1 MIIEGKNVVFEALN
15 SGQTFNKLYISKQN
29 KDAESQKIINLAKQ
43 NNIRIDF
50 VDKFLLDK
58 KTLTHHHQGVIGEVV
73 DFEYSDIEEILKLAD
88 DRCEQPLVVILD
100 GVKDPHNLGAIIRS
114 AECAGAHGIIIPK
127 NRSVAVNETVIKTSA
142 GAISNMKIARVTNI
156 NYVISDLKQRGIWV
170 YGFEAGKNIMYQTN
184 LKGPIAIVIGS
195 EGEGISE
202 LTKKR
207 CDDIVSIPLAGRV
220 NSLNASVACGV
231 ALFEVVRQ
239 RKNDV

>member
-15 SGQTFNKLYISKQN
+15 SGQTFNKLYIAKQN
-29 KDAESQKIINLAKQ
+29 KDAESQKIINLAKEK
-43 NNIRIDF
+43 NIRIDF

-58 KTLTHHHQGVIGEVV
+58 KTLTHHHQGVIAEVV
-73 DFEYSDIEEILKLAD
+73 DFEYSDLDEILHLAD
-88 DRCEQPLVVILD
+88 VRCEQPLIVILD

-156 NYVISDLKQRGIWV
+156 NYLISDLKQRGLWV
-170 YGFEAGKNIMYQTN
+170 YGFEAGKNTMYQTN

-207 CDDIVSIPLAGRV
+207 CDDIVSIPLAGQV
-220 NSLNASVACGV
+220 NSLNASVACGI

-239 RKNDV
+239 RKF

>member
-127 NRSVAVNETVIKTSA
+127 NRSAAVNETVIKTSA
-142 GAISNMKIARVTNI
+142 GAISSMKIARVTNI

-207 CDDIVSIPLAGRV
+207 CDDIVSIPLAGQV

-239 RKNDV
+239 RKN

>member
-1 MIIEGKNVVFEALN
+1 MIIEGKNVVFEALS
-15 SGQTFNKLYISKQN
+15 SGQTFNKLYFAKQN
-29 KDAESQKIINLAKQ
+29 KDAESQKIINLAKEK
-43 NNIRIDF
+43 NIRIDF

-58 KTLTHHHQGVIGEVV
+58 KTLTHHHQGVIAEVV
-73 DFEYSDIEEILKLAD
+73 DFEYSDLDEILHLAD
-88 DRCEQPLVVILD
+88 ERCEQPLIVILD

-156 NYVISDLKQRGIWV
+156 NYLISDLKQRGLWV
-170 YGFEAGKNIMYQTN
+170 YGFEAGKNTMYQTN

-207 CDDIVSIPLAGRV
+207 CDDIVSIPLAGQV
-220 NSLNASVACGV
+220 NSLNASVACGI

-239 RKNDV
+239 RKF